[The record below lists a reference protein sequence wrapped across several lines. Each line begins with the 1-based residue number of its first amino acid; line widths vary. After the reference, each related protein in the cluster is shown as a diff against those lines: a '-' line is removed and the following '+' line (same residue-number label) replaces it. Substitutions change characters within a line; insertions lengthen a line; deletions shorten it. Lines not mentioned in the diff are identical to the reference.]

1 MILRYGWGGGR
12 GEEKRRGVRVWLGLL
27 MNSALLCFVQREER
41 GRGSKDRG
49 SVGGEREWHES
60 VFFEAGHG
68 IEVSE

>member
-1 MILRYGWGGGR
+1 MILRCGWGGGR
-12 GEEKRRGVRVWLGLL
+12 GEEKRRGVRGWVGLL
-27 MNSALLCFVQREER
+27 MDSALLRAER
-41 GRGSKDRG
+41 GERRGSKDRG

>member
-12 GEEKRRGVRVWLGLL
+12 GEEKRRGASWGGFADEFCF
-27 MNSALLCFVQREER
+27 ALLRAEG

-60 VFFEAGHG
+60 VFFEAGHS
-68 IEVSE
+68 IEVP